1 MTDERKLQDQ
11 AQDEGKDEVKKS
23 EESSK
28 ELSEEQ
34 LDNIAAGGTARENSI
49 EVMYYTAAFTT
60 GRG

>member
-11 AQDEGKDEVKKS
+11 AQDEIKDEVKKS

-34 LDNIAAGGTARENSI
+34 LDNVAAGGTTRENSI
-49 EVMYYTAAFTT
+49 ECLFYKDAFTT